1 MDRNILLQHLA
12 QTERHIAEG
21 EEHLAQQALLIE
33 KLERHGRGSEDARA
47 LLKTMTETQALH
59 KQARDRVLKGR
70 TVSTSRRYEHEA
82 VAGQRSCG
90 GALSPAGRSKREHH
104 SPTDA
109 SRWRGKSGFDLGR
122 L

>member
-59 KQARDRVLKGR
+59 KQDRDRVLKELFAPHR
-70 TVSTSRRYEHEA
+70 
-82 VAGQRSCG
+82 
-90 GALSPAGRSKREHH
+90 
-104 SPTDA
+104 
-109 SRWRGKSGFDLGR
+109 
-122 L
+122 